1 MTKGKKSIGGW
12 GVWEEYRFFG
22 KRILDLVIGER

>member
-22 KRILDLVIGER
+22 KRILDLMIGER